1 MRHSRSH
8 TCTCPA
14 RQRAACPSPPLS
26 APHSCASLTVD
37 RPLPDNPLDA
47 LHYELRDDCS
57 IEIGNTARG
66 AAAPSAMPAAMRWK
80 GAA

>member
-1 MRHSRSH
+1 VHH
-8 TCTCPA
+8 F
-14 RQRAACPSPPLS
+14 
-26 APHSCASLTVD
+26 VD

>member
-1 MRHSRSH
+1 
-8 TCTCPA
+8 
-14 RQRAACPSPPLS
+14 
-26 APHSCASLTVD
+26 VD

>member
-1 MRHSRSH
+1 MHLPR
-8 TCTCPA
+8 PA
-14 RQRAACPSPPLS
+14 AGSLPVPPLS
-26 APHSCASLTVD
+26 ALHSCASLTVD